1 MSRVKASLISVY
13 LLREA
18 PAGLEVLL
26 LQRGDAHRFPG
37 DWQGVH
43 GHIEPGE
50 PAWQAA
56 LRELDEETGIDPS
69 DWFRLIRVASF
80 YEPATDAVY
89 LVPGFVALAAPGAVV
104 RLSAEHQAAAWRPL
118 PEARGVFRWATQRD
132 DLDAIIAATRCWPRT
147 GPELERMDI
156 AALRA
161 RWEQRARPPAA
172 GDGH

>member
-1 MSRVKASLISVY
+1 MARVKASLVSVY
-13 LLREA
+13 LLRES

-26 LQRGDAHRFPG
+26 LQRGPDHRFPG

-50 PAWQAA
+50 AAWQAA
-56 LRELDEETGIDPS
+56 LRETGEETGIDPT

-80 YEPATDAVY
+80 YEPTSDAVY

-104 RLSAEHQAAAWRPL
+104 RVSAEHEAAEWRSL
-118 PEARGVFRWATQRD
+118 PAARDVFRWATQRD

-147 GPELERMDI
+147 GPELERMDVD
-156 AALRA
+156 ALRRGWA
-161 RWEQRARPPAA
+161 QRTRPPAR
-172 GDGH
+172 DGH

>member
-1 MSRVKASLISVY
+1 MSDVKASLISVY

-50 PAWQAA
+50 AAWQAA

-104 RLSAEHQAAAWRPL
+104 RLSAEHRPRSGAPCPRPATSSAGPRSATTWTRSSPPPNAGPGRGRSWSAW
-118 PEARGVFRWATQRD
+118 TS
-132 DLDAIIAATRCWPRT
+132 TRCARAGRNAP
-147 GPELERMDI
+147 G
-156 AALRA
+156 LRV
-161 RWEQRARPPAA
+161 
-172 GDGH
+172 GDGG